1 MSSNH
6 PQECLDLVQGGSVMG
21 LELASAMGME
31 WAAVMGLEWAL
42 VLLFQL
48 VLDEEEVQ
56 EAN

>member
-1 MSSNH
+1 
-6 PQECLDLVQGGSVMG
+6 MG